1 MVGVTPK
8 GTDVLTAPSN
18 HSPLFYLDE
27 TAIPLATRAMIN
39 VAVDYLSSGKY
50 GSRTEYPQARF
61 FEIGSLRTRL
71 PVAA

>member
-39 VAVDYLSSGKY
+39 VAVDYLSSGK
-50 GSRTEYPQARF
+50 
-61 FEIGSLRTRL
+61 
-71 PVAA
+71 